1 MFWQPGSTSLQFA
14 PPSPDSQ
21 TSFLS
26 TAGSRHVE
34 CPARPRIC
42 ICLGDVSPTVRSFA
56 RRLCSRARPPI
67 RKRLPLCSASWWNR
81 RGENQPRYMPWI
93 SLSPFLPIHARRGI
107 GVNHFRDSQS
117 MPAVT
122 CDGYLSNVLP
132 SLHVWSGSWHW
143 MNSSYVSPESGTR
156 PGARCSHRSRDQ
168 SFGILWSYL
177 VRSIMSYMPSHVRGL
192 ARSRHTSFRN
202 PCDGLPA
209 SCCFRRFAFVKV
221 ALKSSP
227 PTR

>member
-1 MFWQPGSTSLQFA
+1 M
-14 PPSPDSQ
+14 PS
-21 TSFLS
+21 
-26 TAGSRHVE
+26 
-34 CPARPRIC
+34 
-42 ICLGDVSPTVRSFA
+42 
-56 RRLCSRARPPI
+56 
-67 RKRLPLCSASWWNR
+67 
-81 RGENQPRYMPWI
+81 I
-93 SLSPFLPIHARRGI
+93 SSSPFLPNQVRLGI
-107 GVNHFRDSQS
+107 GVNHFRDSQL

-192 ARSRHTSFRN
+192 ARNRHTSFRN